1 MAKIIK
7 FKTKKENV
15 KKFLN
20 EVIEEVDNLEIDNM
34 IIASKLKDGTV
45 VTGYTKNLDM
55 GEKQELLGHIQADII
70 NEMIRIN
77 YIDSE

>member
-1 MAKIIK
+1 MGKIVK
-7 FKTKKENV
+7 FKTQKENV
-15 KKFLN
+15 KDFLD
-20 EVIEEVDNLEIDNM
+20 EVKEEVDNLEINNL

-45 VTGYTKNLDM
+45 ITGYTKNLDM

-70 NEMIRIN
+70 DEMIRIN

>member
-45 VTGYTKNLDM
+45 ITGYTKNLDM

>member
-1 MAKIIK
+1 MGKIVK
-7 FKTKKENV
+7 FKTQKENV
-15 KKFLN
+15 KDFLD
-20 EVIEEVDNLEIDNM
+20 EVKEEVDNLEINNL

-45 VTGYTKNLDM
+45 ITGYTKNLDM

>member
-45 VTGYTKNLDM
+45 ITGYTKNLDM

-70 NEMIRIN
+70 NEMILIN